1 MDAEAGTVPQSV
13 KNYTHIA
20 GHWPRY
26 AYLYTDWNYSIPAM
40 PRRPA
45 SSPDPLTRREREMM
59 DIVYA
64 AGGVTAREIQGRMAD
79 PPTDATVRT
88 ILRVLERK
96 GHVRRRAL
104 GKAYVYEA
112 VRPATAAART
122 AVRRLVEVFFG
133 GSVERAVSGLL
144 DASQKPL
151 TAEELDRLG
160 QLIRDTKT
168 HHPTPPPRHDQ

>member
-1 MDAEAGTVPQSV
+1 MMLRLAD
-13 KNYTHIA
+13 
-20 GHWPRY
+20 
-26 AYLYTDWNYSIPAM
+26 
-40 PRRPA
+40 

-64 AGGVTAREIQGRMAD
+64 SGGVTAREIHERMTD

-96 GHVRRRAL
+96 GHLRRRAR

-112 VRPATAAART
+112 RRPAAAAAKS
-122 AVRRLVEVFFG
+122 AVRRLVDVFFG

-144 DASQKPL
+144 DANQRPL
-151 TAEELDRLG
+151 SVEELDRLE
-160 QLIRDTKT
+160 QLIRDTKNQQT
-168 HHPTPPPRHDQ
+168 GPKP